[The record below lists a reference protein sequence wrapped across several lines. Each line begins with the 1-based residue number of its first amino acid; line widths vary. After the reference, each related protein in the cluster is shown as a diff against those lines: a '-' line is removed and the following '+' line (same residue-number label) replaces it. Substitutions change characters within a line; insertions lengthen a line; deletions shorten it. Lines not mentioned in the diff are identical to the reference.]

1 MQTTISGEITPLQV
15 AEGAVS
21 NLIQGSGLSLEEVAA
36 ASIRLLSRTPTP
48 TARLV
53 QYCVD
58 VAGDQFMSEEYYQRF
73 PGLLSFLAKC
83 GCGNEEVQFHDWIQ
97 QHPDVFHC
105 KAYQCD
111 GTIVGGC
118 PKMFCDQCGKQ
129 YFLQLDGITDTVC
142 DRCVARDLGECSEE
156 SRRRRYQ
163 IYGIV

>member
-73 PGLLSFLAKC
+73 P
-83 GCGNEEVQFHDWIQ
+83 
-97 QHPDVFHC
+97 
-105 KAYQCD
+105 
-111 GTIVGGC
+111 
-118 PKMFCDQCGKQ
+118 
-129 YFLQLDGITDTVC
+129 
-142 DRCVARDLGECSEE
+142 
-156 SRRRRYQ
+156 
-163 IYGIV
+163 